1 MSVSPASSPPSL
13 LALLV
18 MPVEVDGCWST
29 SRFAS
34 ATKRPAFRVRTS
46 SFSSLE
52 MLVTASLRSL
62 KDAKKPDLFA
72 VSPVTVSVCGSSGL
86 SRLAGDELT
95 DLQQE

>member
-1 MSVSPASSPPSL
+1 
-13 LALLV
+13 
-18 MPVEVDGCWST
+18 
-29 SRFAS
+29 
-34 ATKRPAFRVRTS
+34 
-46 SFSSLE
+46 